1 MYLLCFSCSEAFLPC
16 IFIQDLK
23 SVQVRQGAGSE
34 EVEADML
41 ASEAAAEAANGK
53 GEAAP

>member
-1 MYLLCFSCSEAFLPC
+1 MPC

-41 ASEAAAEAANGK
+41 ASEAAAEAANGN
-53 GEAAP
+53 GEAP